1 MLALP
6 KGLDITRNYEEE
18 ARLLE
23 KGRAYLD
30 RGERDGIHASDL
42 IDPRLAYFK
51 RLKPA
56 PLPDRL
62 INMFLVGQA
71 LHAIVLCV
79 MAGETDYTR
88 PPDGG
93 TRHFE
98 GLQYSPDMMQ
108 LNGEPNEIKTTRSF
122 YLPDKAYLPDDKTMH
137 RYFEQLMIYMAAE
150 DKITGHLTMLYLN
163 NKDRETN
170 RTTPIVVVFDIKTT
184 QEALEAFRKQML
196 SVKDALAQALEAK
209 DHRTL
214 PLCRPFMCEG
224 CEYFEND
231 CKPEGRYGIAK
242 KKDWTA

>member
-1 MLALP
+1 
-6 KGLDITRNYEEE
+6 
-18 ARLLE
+18 
-23 KGRAYLD
+23 
-30 RGERDGIHASDL
+30 
-42 IDPRLAYFK
+42 
-51 RLKPA
+51 
-56 PLPDRL
+56 
-62 INMFLVGQA
+62 
-71 LHAIVLCV
+71 

-150 DKITGHLTMLYLN
+150 DKTTGHLTMLYLN

-209 DHRTL
+209 DHRSL

>member
-6 KGLDITRNYEEE
+6 KGLEITRNYEEE
-18 ARLLE
+18 KRLLE
-23 KGRAYLD
+23 KGREYLD
-30 RGERDGIHASDL
+30 RGEREGIHATD
-42 IDPRLAYFK
+42 ITDPRLAFFK
-51 RLKPA
+51 RLHPEQ
-56 PLPDRL
+56 LPDRL

-71 LHAIVLCV
+71 LHAIILCV
-79 MAGETDYTR
+79 MAGEKDYTR

-93 TRHFE
+93 TRYFE

-150 DKITGHLTMLYLN
+150 GKTTGHLTMLYLN
-163 NKDRETN
+163 NKDKETN
-170 RTTPIVVVFDIKTT
+170 RTTPIVVVFDITTT
-184 QEALEAFRKQML
+184 QEALEAFRRQML

-209 DHRTL
+209 DHTKL
-214 PLCRPFMCEG
+214 PLCRPFMCDG
-224 CEYFEND
+224 CEYWEE